1 MKKMHLQK
9 LTLAAIGLFLTLSCS
24 KDEAPA
30 PVAKTEVTIGTQ
42 VWATKN
48 LDVATYSDG
57 TPIPEVD
64 AAEWWTVGTGAW
76 CYYEN
81 NTANGKTYGKLYN
94 WFAVAGIHDYDPNTP
109 NKMLAPTGWHVP
121 SDAEWTTLR
130 DYLGGESVAG
140 SKMKA
145 TGNSLWVS
153 FNTDATNSSGFS
165 ALPAG
170 FRDNRGSLPFIGLG
184 DTCVWWSS
192 SELLNFPT
200 LVSFWKVTPYTG
212 DFQTN
217 SNLKNFGFSVRC
229 VKD

>member
-1 MKKMHLQK
+1 M
-9 LTLAAIGLFLTLSCS
+9 AIGLFLTLSCS

-64 AAEWWTVGTGAW
+64 AAEWTTIRTGAW

-81 NTANGKTYGKLYN
+81 STANGKIYGKLYN
-94 WFAVAGIHDYDPNTP
+94 WYAVAGIHDYDPNTP
-109 NKMLAPTGWHVP
+109 NKILAPTGWHVP
-121 SDAEWTTLR
+121 SDAEWITLR

-140 SKMKA
+140 SKMKV
-145 TGNSLWVS
+145 TGNSLWVG

-165 ALPAG
+165 ALPG
-170 FRDNRGSLPFIGLG
+170 GLRNDSGSLPFRDMGH
-184 DTCVWWSS
+184 TCVWWSS
-192 SELLNFPT
+192 SEVLNFPT
-200 LVSFWKVTPYTG
+200 LARFWNVTQLTG
-212 DFQTN
+212 NFQN
-217 SNLKNFGFSVRC
+217 SYSLKEFGYSVRC